1 VRAFGGLGRAALAC
15 YGARH
20 YRVMGALR
28 HKGIGMAE
36 EEPLLVSPPTREVAS
51 HVRDYERFTRM
62 LKWSALTCLVIAFIV
77 LLILK

>member
-1 VRAFGGLGRAALAC
+1 
-15 YGARH
+15 
-20 YRVMGALR
+20 
-28 HKGIGMAE
+28 MAE

-62 LKWSALTCLVIAFIV
+62 LKWGALTCLAIGFLV